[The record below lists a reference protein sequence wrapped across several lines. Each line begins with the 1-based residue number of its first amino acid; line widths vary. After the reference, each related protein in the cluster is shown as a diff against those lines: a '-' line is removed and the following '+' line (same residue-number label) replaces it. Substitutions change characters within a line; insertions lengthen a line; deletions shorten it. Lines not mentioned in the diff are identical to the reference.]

1 MNISILF
8 IKRPVMTTLIMAAFL
23 IFGGV
28 AYFSLPVNDLP
39 TVDFPTIQ
47 VSASLPGA
55 NAETMAA
62 AVATPLEKQFGN
74 ISGVEEMSS
83 TSAMGSTN
91 ITLQFNLNRSIDGA
105 AEDVQAA
112 IVSARAFLPS
122 NMPTPP
128 TLKKANPSDAPILFL
143 NLSSETLPLYTVDE
157 YAENIIASRISM
169 VSGVAQVQVFGSQI
183 YAPHVQVDPRKLASY
198 GIGIDEVASAISSG
212 NVNLPTGTLY
222 GPDTAYNVTANG
234 QLYDAAAF
242 RPLVVTYRNGAPV
255 RLKDIGDVIDS
266 VQTDKVASWYNGKRA
281 VVLSVQRQP
290 GTNTIQIV
298 DDIRAMLPN
307 FRAICPGAINL
318 NVMYDRSLGI
328 RQSVSDVKRT
338 LLLTVALVVL
348 VIFLFLGNASSTII
362 ASISVPISLIGTF
375 AAMKAF
381 NFTINNISLMALT
394 LCVGFVID
402 DAIVVLE
409 NIVRHVEMGEQPME
423 ASLNGSREIGFTVVS
438 MTISLIAV
446 FIPVLL
452 MGGIVG
458 RLFFEFGATMSAAIL
473 ISGFVSL
480 TLTPMLCSRFLKVHK
495 EGTQKQLNLSERAF
509 RKVEHLYDRSLQI
522 ALQHKLVICAM
533 FVVMVIVTGILVDK
547 VPKGFMPTE
556 DIGQIQGTTEANQ
569 GISFDEMKL
578 HQKAVAAKVL
588 QVLNSKDSYL
598 DGFMSSV
605 GAGGPNSSN
614 NQGRLILFLKPKNER
629 KMTADEI
636 IQDLRKRTAKIT
648 GIKLYM
654 QLPPSIR
661 IGGMQTK
668 STYQYT
674 LSGMGS
680 DPARLYDASNKLLEQ
695 MKQMPELQDV
705 NSDLQI
711 KNLQLNVKIDRGK
724 MATLGVTMQQVQ
736 DALNSAYSERQIS
749 VIYTATNQYW
759 VILEV
764 LPQYYRDPS
773 MLGWLRIRASNGDL
787 IPLSTVA
794 SVERGAGPQQI
805 NHLGQFP
812 SVTLSFNL
820 KPGVALSDAVKKLE
834 ASAKDTIPP
843 DITCTFQGTAKAF
856 QSSMANLSGLLLI
869 AVLVIYIVLGILY
882 ESFIHPLTILSGL
895 PSAGLGAMLIL
906 MLFNLQ
912 LDIYGF
918 LGLVLLI
925 GIVKKNAIMMIDFAV
940 EYQHAHEATAEDSIY
955 KACLVR
961 FRPIMMTTMAAI
973 LGSLPIAISLGGGSS
988 ARQPLGLTIVGGLLV
1003 SQLVT
1008 LYITPVF
1015 YIYLDRFQGRLVK
1028 KRRLK
1033 SAYEGVA

>member
-1 MNISILF
+1 
-8 IKRPVMTTLIMAAFL
+8 MTTLLMAAFL
-23 IFGGV
+23 IFGTV

-39 TVDFPTIQ
+39 TVDFPTIS
-47 VSASLPGA
+47 VSANLPGA

-83 TSAMGSTN
+83 TSAMGTTS

-112 IVSARAFLPS
+112 VVSARAFLPS

-128 TLKKANPSDAPILFL
+128 TLKKVNPADSPILFL
-143 NLSSETLPLYTVDE
+143 NLSSDTLPLYTVDE

-169 VSGVAQVQVFGSQI
+169 VDGVAQVQVYGSQI

-198 GIGIDEVASAISSG
+198 GIGIDEVASAVQNG

-222 GPDTAYNVTANG
+222 GPRTAYNITANG
-234 QLYDAAAF
+234 QLFDAAAF

-255 RLKDIGDVIDS
+255 RLKDIGEVIDS

-281 VVLSVQRQP
+281 VVLSVLRQP

-298 DDIRAMLPN
+298 DDIKKLLPT
-307 FRAICPGAINL
+307 FRAICPGAVKL
-318 NVMYDRSLGI
+318 NVMYDRSLMI
-328 RQSVSDVKRT
+328 RRSVDDVKRT
-338 LLLTVALVVL
+338 LLLTITLVVI
-348 VIFLFLGNASSTII
+348 VIYLFLGNPSTTII
-362 ASISVPISLIGTF
+362 ASISLPISLIGTF
-375 AAMKAF
+375 AAMKMF
-381 NFTINNISLMALT
+381 NFTLNNISLMALT

-409 NIVRHVEMGEQPME
+409 NIVRHVEMGESPRE

-458 RLFFEFGATMSAAIL
+458 RLFFEFGATMSVAIL

-480 TLTPMLCSRFLKVHK
+480 TLTPMLCSRFLRVHGSGK
-495 EGTQKQLNLSERAF
+495 DKRPNLSERVF
-509 RKVEHLYDRSLQI
+509 MRVEHLYDRSLQV
-522 ALQHKLVICAM
+522 ALDHKIVVCAA
-533 FVVMVIVTGILVDK
+533 FVFMVIITGILVDK

-556 DIGQIQGTTEANQ
+556 DIGQIQGTTEAAQ
-569 GISFDEMKL
+569 GISFDEMKI
-578 HQKAVAAKVL
+578 HQKQVAAIVQKVL
-588 QVLNSKDSYL
+588 DAKNSYL

-605 GAGGPNSSN
+605 GAGGASSSN
-614 NQGRLILFLKPKNER
+614 NQGRLMLFLKPASER
-629 KMTADEI
+629 TMSADQI
-636 IQDLRKRTAKIT
+636 IQDLRKKTAKIP
-648 GIKLYM
+648 GIKLYL

-661 IGGMQTK
+661 IGGMNTK
-668 STYQYT
+668 STYQFT

-680 DPARLYDASNKLLEQ
+680 DASQLYDASNKLMEK
-695 MKQMPELQDV
+695 MKGMPELQDV

-711 KNLQLNVKIDRGK
+711 KNLQLNVTIDREK
-724 MATLGVTMQQVQ
+724 LATLGVTMQQVQ
-736 DALNSAYSERQIS
+736 DALNSAYSERQVS

-773 MLGWLRIRASNGDL
+773 MLGWLRIRAGNGDL

-794 SVERGAGPQQI
+794 TIQRGAGPQQI

-820 KPGVALSDAVKKLE
+820 KPGVALSDAVKKIE
-834 ASAKDTIPP
+834 ALARQTVPP
-843 DITCTFQGTAKAF
+843 DVNCTFQGTAKAF
-856 QSSMANLSGLLLI
+856 QSSLQNLGALLLI

-895 PSAGLGAMLIL
+895 PSAGLGALLIL
-906 MLFNLQ
+906 LLFNLQ

-940 EYQHAHEATAEDSIY
+940 EWQHSHDCTAEESIY
-955 KACLVR
+955 KACIIR
-961 FRPIMMTTMAAI
+961 FRPIMMTTMCAI
-973 LGSLPIAISLGGGSS
+973 LGSLPIAICFGGASQ

-1015 YIYLDRFQGRLVK
+1015 YIYLDRFQTKLIKK

>member
-1 MNISILF
+1 
-8 IKRPVMTTLIMAAFL
+8 MTTLVMAAFL

-74 ISGVEEMSS
+74 ISGVDEMSS

-128 TLKKANPSDAPILFL
+128 TLKKVNPSDAPILFL
-143 NLSSETLPLYTVDE
+143 NLSSDTLPLYTVDE

-169 VSGVAQVQVFGSQI
+169 VSGVAQVQVYGSQI

-198 GIGIDEVASAISSG
+198 GIGIDEVASAVENG

-222 GPDTAYNVTANG
+222 GPQTAYNVTANG

-255 RLKDIGDVIDS
+255 RLSDIGDVIDS

-281 VVLSVQRQP
+281 VVLAVLRQP

-298 DDIRAMLPN
+298 DDIRAMLPT

-318 NVMYDRSLGI
+318 NVMYDRSQGI
-328 RQSVSDVKRT
+328 RQSVSDVKKT
-338 LLLTVALVVL
+338 LLLTVVLVVL
-348 VIFLFLGNASSTII
+348 VIFLFLGNVSSTII
-362 ASISVPISLIGTF
+362 ASISLPISLIGTF

-381 NFTINNISLMALT
+381 NFTLNNISLMALT

-458 RLFFEFGATMSAAIL
+458 RLFFEFGATMSVAIL

-480 TLTPMLCSRFLKVHK
+480 TLTPMLCSRFLQVHK
-495 EGTQKQLNLSERAF
+495 AGTQKQLSLSERAF
-509 RKVEHLYDRSLQI
+509 QRVERLYESTLQV
-522 ALQHKLVICAM
+522 ALNNKLIVCGF
-533 FVVMVIVTGILVDK
+533 FVGMVVVTGILVQL

-556 DIGQIQGTTEANQ
+556 DIGQIQGTTEAAQ
-569 GISFDEMKL
+569 GISFDEMKA
-578 HQKAVAAKVL
+578 HQKLVAAKVMT
-588 QVLNSKDSYL
+588 VLEAKDSYL

-614 NQGRLILFLKPKNER
+614 NQGRLMLFLKPKTQR
-629 KMTADEI
+629 KMTADQI
-636 IQDLRKRTAKIT
+636 IQDLRKKMAKIP
-648 GIKLYM
+648 GIKLYL

-674 LSGMGS
+674 LSGMSG
-680 DPARLYDASNKLLEQ
+680 DPTELYDASNKLLEKLQ
-695 MKQMPELQDV
+695 KLPELQDV
-705 NSDLQI
+705 NTDLQI
-711 KNLQLNVKIDRGK
+711 KNLQLNVTIDRNK
-724 MATLGVTMQQVQ
+724 MATLGITMQQVQ
-736 DALNSAYSERQIS
+736 DALNSAYSQRQLS

-773 MLGWLRIRASNGDL
+773 MLGWLRIRATNGDL

-794 SVERGAGPQQI
+794 SVERGAGPQQV

-812 SVTLSFNL
+812 SVTISFNT
-820 KPGVALSDAVKKLE
+820 KPDVALSDAVKKIE
-834 ASAKDTIPP
+834 SIAHDTVPG

-856 QSSMANLSGLLLI
+856 QSSMQNLGALLII

-895 PSAGLGAMLIL
+895 PSAGMGALLTLI
-906 MLFNLQ
+906 LFNLQ

-940 EYQHAHEATAEDSIY
+940 EYQHQHQATAEESIY

-973 LGSLPIAISLGGGSS
+973 LGSLPIAISFGGGSS
-988 ARQPLGLTIVGGLLV
+988 ARQPLGLSIVGGLLV

-1015 YIYLDRFQGRLVK
+1015 YIYLDRFQGRFVK

-1033 SAYEGVA
+1033 SAYEGAA